1 MLGASVKLLLL
12 FLLIH
17 TYLVENGTACRK
29 SGFPMQGQV
38 WGILSSKFG
47 RSACRV
53 PCVTRACAMCSA
65 IRFPRK
71 KENPAAAGSDNLGA
85 TSSLRRRVRDSASII
100 FFSFWLAPPLVFLI
114 VEFFAQSMSLELQG
128 SPLFCRA
135 CAATSVRCSV
145 VQVWARVHVPWC
157 NASCF
162 FFEI

>member
-53 PCVTRACAMCSA
+53 PCVTRACAVCNA
-65 IRFPRK
+65 TFRFLFSK
-71 KENPAAAGSDNLGA
+71 KEQAACPN
-85 TSSLRRRVRDSASII
+85 
-100 FFSFWLAPPLVFLI
+100 
-114 VEFFAQSMSLELQG
+114 EYQG
-128 SPLFCRA
+128 IGW
-135 CAATSVRCSV
+135 
-145 VQVWARVHVPWC
+145 VQL
-157 NASCF
+157 
-162 FFEI
+162 